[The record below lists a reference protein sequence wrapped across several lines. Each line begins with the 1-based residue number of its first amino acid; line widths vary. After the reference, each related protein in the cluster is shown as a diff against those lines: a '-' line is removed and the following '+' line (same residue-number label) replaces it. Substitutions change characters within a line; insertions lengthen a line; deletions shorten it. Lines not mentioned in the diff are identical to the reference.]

1 MRLKTARPQARTNAD
16 WYRISNLAD
25 GAAEVVIYDEIGWFG
40 VSAGAFLEELKAV
53 TAGEISLRLN
63 SPGGNV
69 FDGVAIMNVLR
80 SHPAKV
86 TTYVDGLAAS
96 IASVIAMAG
105 DRIVM
110 QPHSQMMIHNPWAM
124 CIGDAADMRDEAER
138 LDRHSENI
146 ASVYAER
153 AGGTVADW
161 RERMA
166 SETWYSAE
174 EAVAAGLA
182 DEVGQHR
189 EQQSEP
195 DKAVANA
202 WNLSVFRY
210 AGREHAPAPLATAVG
225 PHSTSVEEGAWD
237 GPAQE
242 KKLPSPV
249 PVATAKAMYGW
260 YDGDQVEDGAVPK
273 SACKLPHHVVD
284 ADGKPGAASLNGV
297 RNALARL
304 PQTDG
309 LTDAERSTIERHLRD
324 HLPDEENHATPSV
337 VAVAASQTPPAE
349 PAAGPQETQEEDS
362 MSTLSEG
369 LRERLG
375 ITDAELDDDALLA
388 ALDDQLAV
396 LTEPTTEPIETPAE
410 PVAAKLPEGTVA
422 IDEATLAELR
432 EQAAEGVAARAQQRV
447 EARDRALD
455 DAINAGK
462 FPPARREHWARLY
475 DLDPEGT
482 RQTLASLA
490 DGVVPL
496 QDVGEPGGEPT
507 DSDDTEFDSLFSRKV
522 G

>member
-53 TAGEISLRLN
+53 TASEITLRLN
-63 SPGGNV
+63 SPGGDV
-69 FDGVAIMNVLR
+69 FDGIAIMNVLR

-110 QPHSQMMIHNPWAM
+110 QPHSQLMIHNAWGM
-124 CIGDAADMRDEAER
+124 CIGDTADMTEMANQ
-138 LDRHSENI
+138 LARHSDNI
-146 ASVYAER
+146 AGVYAER
-153 AGGTVADW
+153 AGGTVAEW

-166 SETWYSAE
+166 AETWFTPE

-182 DEVGQHR
+182 DEVGKHDHP
-189 EQQSEP
+189 EQEP
-195 DKAVANA
+195 AASNA
-202 WNLSVFRY
+202 WDLSVFRY
-210 AGREHAPAPLATAVG
+210 AGRPAAPPPLATAVG
-225 PHSTSVEEGAWD
+225 PHETATKEGAWD
-237 GPAQE
+237 GPAEE

-249 PVATAKAMYGW
+249 PVTIAKAMYGW
-260 YDGDQVEDGAVPK
+260 YDGDQVEDGSVPK

-309 LTDAERSTIERHLRD
+309 LTDTERSTIERHLRD
-324 HLPDEENHATPSV
+324 HLPDEENHANPGV

-388 ALDDQLAV
+388 ALDDQLAAV
-396 LTEPTTEPIETPAE
+396 TEPTEPTIETPAE

-455 DAINAGK
+455 DAVNAGK

-490 DGVVPL
+490 DGVIPL
-496 QDVGEPGGEPT
+496 QDVGEPGGEP
-507 DSDDTEFDSLFSRKV
+507 DNSASDAEFDHLFSRKV

>member
-1 MRLKTARPQARTNAD
+1 VRLKTARPQARTNAD

-40 VSAGAFLEELKAV
+40 VSAGAFLEELKGV
-53 TAGEISLRLN
+53 TAGEITLRLN
-63 SPGGNV
+63 SPGGDV
-69 FDGVAIMNVLR
+69 FDGIAIMNVLR

-110 QPHSQMMIHNPWAM
+110 QPHSQLMIHNAWGM
-124 CIGDAADMRDEAER
+124 CIGDTADMTEMANQ
-138 LDRHSENI
+138 LARHSDNI
-146 ASVYAER
+146 AAIYAER
-153 AGGTVADW
+153 AGGTVAEW

-166 SETWYSAE
+166 AETWFTPE

-182 DEVGQHR
+182 DEVGKHDR
-189 EQQSEP
+189 PEQDP
-195 DKAVANA
+195 AVSNA
-202 WNLSVFRY
+202 WDLSVFRY
-210 AGREHAPAPLATAVG
+210 AGRIAAPPPLATAVG
-225 PHSTSVEEGAWD
+225 PHDTGTAEGAWD
-237 GPAQE
+237 GPAEE

-260 YDGDQVEDGAVPK
+260 YDGDQVEGGAVPK

-284 ADGKPGAASLNGV
+284 GDGKAGAASLNGV

-309 LTDAERSTIERHLRD
+309 LTDAERSTIERHLRG
-324 HLPDEENHATPSV
+324 HLPDEDENRAITPVNAQAT
-337 VAVAASQTPPAE
+337 QTPPAE
-349 PAAGPQETQEEDS
+349 PAAGPAPSDQEEDS

-388 ALDDQLAV
+388 ALDDQLAAV
-396 LTEPTTEPIETPAE
+396 TEPSTEPTIETPAE
-410 PVAAKLPEGTVA
+410 PVAARLPEGTVA

-455 DAINAGK
+455 DAVKAGK

-507 DSDDTEFDSLFSRKV
+507 DADESEFDSLFSRKV